1 MLIQSSHTLDLHRD
15 YILQHINASPLLN
28 VAMHAVATLP
38 VVYGKRYRA
47 GGAFILGLRTRP
59 AVRSRL

>member
-1 MLIQSSHTLDLHRD
+1 MLLHTLHTHYLYRD
-15 YILQHINASPLLN
+15 YILLHINVSLLLN

-59 AVRSRL
+59 AVRSRP